1 MHRYLIRCYLICNFT
16 FTLKI
21 MTADDCNSCVC
32 VCVFQLCDSQ
42 TVVILD
48 LAPKPQTVEF
58 VNLQPFDD
66 DESREQDLTSS
77 ATNTTDNRCVCV
89 CVSVKQ
95 RQEMQPQHAVPLPP
109 PGSFQTPEAET
120 LSPELREED
129 ADGTFRDESPEQR
142 LSAPSHRGDDKKH
155 NNNNLLTCKR

>member
-1 MHRYLIRCYLICNFT
+1 M
-16 FTLKI
+16 
-21 MTADDCNSCVC
+21 
-32 VCVFQLCDSQ
+32 FQLCDSQ

-58 VNLQPFDD
+58 VNLQPFED

-77 ATNTTDNRCVCV
+77 ATNTTDNRCVCACV
-89 CVSVKQ
+89 CAHACVSV
-95 RQEMQPQHAVPLPP
+95 RHRERQPQHAVLLPP

-129 ADGTFRDESPEQR
+129 ADGTFRDESLEQR
-142 LSAPSHRGDDKKH
+142 LSAPSHRDDDKKH

>member
-1 MHRYLIRCYLICNFT
+1 M
-16 FTLKI
+16 
-21 MTADDCNSCVC
+21 C

-77 ATNTTDNRCVCV
+77 ATNTTDNRCVCE
-89 CVSVKQ
+89 CECEI
-95 RQEMQPQHAVPLPP
+95 EMQSQHAVPLPP
-109 PGSFQTPEAET
+109 PGSFQTPEGET

-129 ADGTFRDESPEQR
+129 ADGTFRDESLEQR
-142 LSAPSHRGDDKKH
+142 SSTPSHRGDDKKH
-155 NNNNLLTCKR
+155 NNSNLLTCKR